1 MRWSLELITPP
12 DSTVL
17 PVTLAEM
24 KRHLGEFENVTDRDA
39 DVASAAVA
47 AREALEEWTGR
58 ALIDQT
64 WKLTFGD
71 EIASVGNAVTDP
83 RLGSLTASELRGTEV
98 YLRRSPFLSVVSFVS
113 IASDGTETAIAA
125 DAYGIRDSGG
135 KFPRIAALSGDF
147 RLGRYAIT
155 FRAGY
160 ADRDVSPQE
169 GAEVIPERWKSAIKL
184 MAEALYHRDLA
195 AAEKLEA
202 TAKRL
207 LQYDR
212 AVLDFA

>member
-1 MRWSLELITPP
+1 MRWALELVTAP

-24 KRHLGEFENVTDRDA
+24 KRHLGEFEDVTDRDA
-39 DVASAAVA
+39 DVASTAVA

-58 ALIDQT
+58 ALVDQT

-71 EIASVGNAVTDP
+71 DVANAGDAVTDP
-83 RLGSLTASELRGTEV
+83 IIGSLTASELRGTEIF
-98 YLRRSPFLSVVSFVS
+98 LRRSPFISVSSFVS
-113 IASDGTETAIAA
+113 IASDGTETAIDA

-135 KFPRIAALSGDF
+135 KFPRVVALTGDF
-147 RLGRYAIT
+147 RMGRYAIT

-160 ADRDVSPQE
+160 ADRDVSPPE

-195 AAEKLEA
+195 AAEKLEQA
-202 TAKRL
+202 AKRL
-207 LQYDR
+207 IQYDR